1 MLSLCL
7 KHFNERI
14 NGKLTEQDVT
24 FRQAVCEECKVQTA
38 CVLSYKPAAIPATSY
53 CITLD
58 DSGLLQDPRTAR

>member
-7 KHFNERI
+7 KHFCERI

-24 FRQAVCEECKVQTA
+24 FRQAVCEECKVQTS
-38 CVLSYKPAAIPATSY
+38 CVLSYNPVAMPGASY

-58 DSGLLQDPRTAR
+58 DSGLLHDPRVTR